1 VLLSPRP
8 FLSRPEPKAAVLQ
21 PTIFGSVDPKM
32 PPTPIPLPPPPPPQ
46 PINIKPLPYQL
57 PAHLNIRLITDNGLP
72 PPPPPPQ
79 PITIGPA
86 PPSPNGRE
94 GGPVGGRSP
103 ESRRG
108 GSPTPSKTDA
118 FYKPWDRFT
127 HRRARTKSQNAG
139 CKSSKNVDTVPSL
152 ERDVEGRPGR
162 VVVENEDGVESREK
176 AATSYEEAA
185 AICKQKVEAIVR
197 ECKRLNQKF
206 YDRMFNLPDFDTLAS
221 LGAEEDPQSIS
232 SLVGVGAVKRIE
244 VN

>member
-1 VLLSPRP
+1 
-8 FLSRPEPKAAVLQ
+8 
-21 PTIFGSVDPKM
+21 M
-32 PPTPIPLPPPPPPQ
+32 PPTPIPLPPPPPQ
-46 PINIKPLPYQL
+46 PINVKPLPYQL

-72 PPPPPPQ
+72 PPPPPPPQ
-79 PITIGPA
+79 PITIGPG
-86 PPSPNGRE
+86 PHSPNHGPNNGPR
-94 GGPVGGRSP
+94 GGPVGGHSP

-108 GSPTPSKTDA
+108 GSPPPQKTDA
-118 FYKPWDRFT
+118 FYRPWDRFT
-127 HRRARTKSQNAG
+127 NRRARTKGLKAG
-139 CKSSKNVDTVPSL
+139 CKNSKNVDTVPSL

-185 AICKQKVEAIVR
+185 AICKQKVEAIVQ

-221 LGAEEDPQSIS
+221 LAAEDDPQSIS

-244 VN
+244 VELSSAPSKRC